1 MSICNVG
8 RPYITSL
15 LTIVKTRTNVEILIG
30 QNSDYRMVGEMN
42 SAVSPVDFDRMLNGL
57 DRIYSE
63 FARACGL
70 SDCAYWMLVDTSAAG
85 GSVAVSRLTSEWFYS
100 KQTINSAI
108 KTLRARG
115 LATLEF
121 AEGSRKNKVVRLTE
135 EGVRFAKRYALP
147 AQKAEQQAFE
157 ALEPWEQR
165 EIMRLVGKFSHV
177 LNEECEA
184 FKRQVAA
191 ENEADDKSEGET
203 CDS

>member
-1 MSICNVG
+1 
-8 RPYITSL
+8 
-15 LTIVKTRTNVEILIG
+15 
-30 QNSDYRMVGEMN
+30 MVGEMN
-42 SAVSPVDFDRMLNGL
+42 SAVSLVDFDRMLNGL

-63 FARACGL
+63 FARTCGL

-121 AEGSRKNKVVRLTE
+121 AEGSRKNKVVSLTE
-135 EGVRFAKRYALP
+135 EGRRFAERYALP
-147 AQKAEQQAFE
+147 AQGAEQRAFD

-165 EIMRLVGKFSHV
+165 EIMRLIGKFSQV
-177 LNEECEA
+177 LGDECEA

-191 ENEADDKSEGET
+191 EDQSENQREGEP
-203 CDS
+203 CDC

>member
-1 MSICNVG
+1 
-8 RPYITSL
+8 
-15 LTIVKTRTNVEILIG
+15 
-30 QNSDYRMVGEMN
+30 MN
-42 SAVSPVDFDRMLNGL
+42 SAVTLVDFDRLLNGL
-57 DRIYSE
+57 DHIYSE
-63 FARACGL
+63 FSRACGL

-157 ALEPWEQR
+157 ALEPWEQC
-165 EIMRLVGKFSHV
+165 EIMRLVGKFSQA
-177 LNEECEA
+177 LGDECDV
-184 FKRQVAA
+184 FKQQVADAGQA
-191 ENEADDKSEGET
+191 EDQREGES